1 MRGPPVAVAA
11 LGGAAAVVL
20 AAGVVRGDAPLPPW
34 IGEGQLAPPAWAH
47 SVAPKPGERG
57 RPGDLVIF
65 AGASRGSARRGVTA
79 PGATLG
85 FFGSRRGSGCSDTW
99 WLVGPMAWTCS
110 DDATLSP
117 AEPNALDAIAP
128 TDAFPARY
136 FFVGRAGASAYA
148 SIESAAE
155 GAPDRELEGGWAV
168 AVVEQREVDGA
179 RWARTSKGLW
189 IALADLVAARPSEFR
204 GEAIE
209 DGKLDVAWVLAD
221 RASVFAGPSPKGKGE
236 SARVRFQLV
245 HLREESGPMVR
256 VEEGGW
262 MVSRDLSRP
271 SLAAPP
277 AEATHP
283 GERWI
288 DVDTATQTLVAYEGA
303 RPVFATLVSTGRLSD
318 SPTPPGVHRVWAK
331 LVTSTMGNIASDADA
346 HYSLEDVPHV
356 QFFDNGV
363 ALHGTY
369 WHQDF
374 GHARSHGCVNLT
386 PLDARRLFAFTAP
399 RLAGGWVAAYPIPV
413 DEGTLVRVK

>member
-1 MRGPPVAVAA
+1 MPRSHPHRARRFLLDVYKRQLEDRAEGGEGAGAVAH
-11 LGGAAAVVL
+11 AVLLVGVELRHRLVRAGHDEQRVVAEATGTARHPRDRSL
-20 AAGVVRGDAPLPPW
+20 ACL
-34 IGEGQLAPPAWAH
+34 LYT
-47 SVAPKPGERG
+47 S
-57 RPGDLVIF
+57 
-65 AGASRGSARRGVTA
+65 
-79 PGATLG
+79 
-85 FFGSRRGSGCSDTW
+85 

-277 AEATHP
+277 AEAT
-283 GERWI
+283 
-288 DVDTATQTLVAYEGA
+288 DVYKRQLRRGA
-303 RPVFATLVSTGRLSD
+303 R
-318 SPTPPGVHRVWAK
+318 
-331 LVTSTMGNIASDADA
+331 
-346 HYSLEDVPHV
+346 
-356 QFFDNGV
+356 
-363 ALHGTY
+363 
-369 WHQDF
+369 
-374 GHARSHGCVNLT
+374 
-386 PLDARRLFAFTAP
+386 RR
-399 RLAGGWVAAYPIPV
+399 
-413 DEGTLVRVK
+413 